1 MYIFRSL
8 RFCVL
13 LIIMSC
19 DSGDHIRTYRLPKK
33 NITHNNQDKAASR
46 NEKLKLGWAKPGP
59 WIETSGHAM
68 RLVSFNV
75 PFSNGIGDLS
85 VTTFEGN
92 SGGVEANVNRWRQQ
106 IGLEPL
112 NVSEIEQSS
121 YSKDGRLGEYKFFK
135 LMNEKNPDS
144 AILSAI
150 FELESSTL
158 FVKLAI
164 NYNGIEE
171 AENDFITFCKSIHLI
186 DGEL

>member
-1 MYIFRSL
+1 MYTFR
-8 RFCVL
+8 L
-13 LIIMSC
+13 LLVCFLFIILSC
-19 DSGDHIRTYRLPKK
+19 DSGDHIRTYRLPKI
-33 NITHNNQDKAASR
+33 NMIPDKENALIKMSE
-46 NEKLKLGWAKPGP
+46 NLKLSWEKPET

-75 PFSNGIGDLS
+75 PFSKGIGDLS
-85 VTTFEGN
+85 MTTFEGS

>member
-1 MYIFRSL
+1 MYTFR
-8 RFCVL
+8 L
-13 LIIMSC
+13 LLVCFLLFILSC

-33 NITHNNQDKAASR
+33 NITRNSQDKAASR
-46 NEKLKLGWAKPGP
+46 NEKLKLGWEKPES

-85 VTTFEGN
+85 MTTFEGS

-112 NVSEIEQSS
+112 NVSEIKQSS
-121 YSKDGRLGEYKFFK
+121 VSRDGKLGKFELFK
-135 LMNEKNPDS
+135 LVNEKNPDS
-144 AILSAI
+144 AILSAM
-150 FELESSTL
+150 FHLETSTL

-164 NYNGIEE
+164 DSNGIEE
-171 AENDFITFCKSIHLI
+171 TENDFITFCKSIHLI
-186 DGEL
+186 EGDR